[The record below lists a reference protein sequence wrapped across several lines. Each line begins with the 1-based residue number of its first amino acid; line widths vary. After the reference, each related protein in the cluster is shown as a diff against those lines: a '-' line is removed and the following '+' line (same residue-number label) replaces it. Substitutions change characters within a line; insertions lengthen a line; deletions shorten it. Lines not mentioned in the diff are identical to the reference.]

1 MAPRCLGNSGRFRSI
16 QVDSE
21 ICEKTKSI
29 ESGLCVTRHFIN
41 LRNTHP
47 KNKPMI
53 RCNLSTLMG
62 RDKLRISDV
71 VRETG
76 LNRST
81 VTALYKETAT
91 RVDLPA
97 VDRLCR
103 LFRCQVG
110 ELFEHLTDAVQE
122 RP

>member
-1 MAPRCLGNSGRFRSI
+1 
-16 QVDSE
+16 
-21 ICEKTKSI
+21 
-29 ESGLCVTRHFIN
+29 
-41 LRNTHP
+41 
-47 KNKPMI
+47 MI

-62 RDKLRISDV
+62 RDKLRSSDV

-81 VTALYKETAT
+81 ITALYKETAT

-97 VDRLCR
+97 IDRLCR

-110 ELFEHLTDAVQE
+110 ELFEHMSDATE
-122 RP
+122 GRP

>member
-1 MAPRCLGNSGRFRSI
+1 
-16 QVDSE
+16 V
-21 ICEKTKSI
+21 
-29 ESGLCVTRHFIN
+29 GLCAETHFVI
-41 LRNTHP
+41 LRISPSRN
-47 KNKPMI
+47 NPMI
-53 RCNLSTLMG
+53 RCNLSILMG

-81 VTALYKETAT
+81 ITALYKETAT

-110 ELFEHLTDAVQE
+110 ELFEHLPEAAEE
-122 RP
+122 RT